1 MRGIAAAGADERGGI
16 SVIVAIMMVALLGFA
31 AIAVDVGM
39 LFSERAQLQNGADAA
54 ALGVAQKCAGS
65 EADPQCAGTSTLAVE
80 LLNKNAV
87 DGLSN
92 VKSLTVDKP
101 GRRVTAVAGAQE
113 AGNPANQVSL
123 FLGGIFGSAMTE
135 VNAKTVVEW
144 GSPSKGTTPFPLA
157 VSVCQVEA
165 MVDGAA
171 QLLKSHSDTAADDCR
186 LTGPSGALVPGGF
199 GWIVQDPGSCGGHVD
214 VALNEGGS
222 DTGNNGP
229 VNCDAVLN
237 GWATELAAG
246 RDAVVLLP
254 VFLSVTG
261 TGSGASYDIEA
272 FAAFNVKGWK
282 FSGGST
288 LPLNFRN
295 TAAEAGSLACTGDC
309 RGIIGQFIKYV
320 SLADGYELGAVGP
333 YGATVVQ
340 LKS

>member
-1 MRGIAAAGADERGGI
+1 MRRLVTVDNGERGGI
-16 SVIVAIMMVALLGFA
+16 SVIVAVMMVALLGFA
-31 AIAVDVGM
+31 ALAMDVGM
-39 LFSERAQLQNGADAA
+39 LYAERAQLQNGADAA
-54 ALGVAQKCAGS
+54 ALGVAQKCAS
-65 EADPQCAGTSTLAVE
+65 NEADPQCTGTSALAAE
-80 LLNKNAV
+80 LLNKNAL

-101 GRRVTAVAGAQE
+101 NRRVTAVGGAQE
-113 AGNPANQVSL
+113 TGKPANQVSL
-123 FLGGIFGSAMTE
+123 FLSGVFGTTSTE
-135 VNAKTVVEW
+135 VNAKTTVEW

-157 VSVCQVEA
+157 ISVCQVQG

-171 QLLKSHSDTAADDCR
+171 QLLRSHSDTTADDCR
-186 LTGPSGALVPGGF
+186 PTGPSGALVPGGF
-199 GWIVQDPGSCGGHVD
+199 GWIVQDPGVCGGYID
-214 VALNEGGS
+214 VALNKGGS

-237 GWATELAAG
+237 GWAAELTAG
-246 RDAVVLLP
+246 RDVVVLLP

-261 TGSGASYDIEA
+261 TGSGASYDVES
-272 FAAFNVKGWK
+272 FAAFKVKGWK
-282 FSGGST
+282 FSGGTT

-295 TAAEAGSLACTGDC
+295 TSTEAGSLACTGDC

-320 SLADGYELGAVGP
+320 SLTDGYVLGAVSP